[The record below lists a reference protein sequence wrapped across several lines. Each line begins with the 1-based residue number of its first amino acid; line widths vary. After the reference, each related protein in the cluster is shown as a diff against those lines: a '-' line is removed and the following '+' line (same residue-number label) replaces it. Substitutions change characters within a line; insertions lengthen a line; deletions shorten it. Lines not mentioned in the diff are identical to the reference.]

1 MTKNTKEEKVT
12 NITKEEKVTNIKEE
26 KVTNMLKMVKIK
38 QEEEKTNI
46 IKLVTNKKEE
56 LVINKKTT
64 METMTKEKVLKEGSI
79 CLDGRGLGRV
89 RTLMTSN
96 GTERWK
102 MVNSFFL
109 ILSRTFFF
117 KYVIPGEEQDP
128 KTVQGPRPKVAKTV
142 WTRVT
147 RADVE
152 IHYVVEMVA
161 KFMAKKQDIK
171 EAFEAY
177 ENYDLLIT
185 YKGKPLRGDEILEE
199 FEERS
204 MFLLTRVQDFPDT
217 HLPEYLKDHKGK
229 VWQCLRCGKAD
240 NKRGNVA
247 RTKCSSRHKFLFYA
261 SQEFKKLGDHVFD
274 GKGKLPMHAPLVSR
288 APPTPPQQV
297 SKSFSCLVCLSS

>member
-1 MTKNTKEEKVT
+1 MLKEEVTKEEMLEK
-12 NITKEEKVTNIKEE
+12 KEMINNEVKTQNIKVE
-26 KVTNMLKMVKIK
+26 KETTK
-38 QEEEKTNI
+38 
-46 IKLVTNKKEE
+46 KKEMMLE
-56 LVINKKTT
+56 MMKKTT
-64 METMTKEKVLKEGSI
+64 MENMTKEKVLKGNI
-79 CLDGRGLGRV
+79 CLDGRGLGRE
-89 RTLMTSN
+89 RTLMTSY
-96 GTERWK
+96 GTEKWK
-102 MVNSFFL
+102 MVNSFL
-109 ILSRTFFF
+109 VILSRTFFSNTSSLGR
-117 KYVIPGEEQDP
+117 KKIQRLSKAQD
-128 KTVQGPRPKVAKTV
+128 QRLPRLF
-142 WTRVT
+142 
-147 RADVE
+147 ADVE

-171 EAFEAY
+171 EAFKAY

-185 YKGKPLRGDEILEE
+185 YKGKPLRGDEIPEE

-247 RTKCSSRHKFLFYA
+247 RTKCSSRHKFLFDA
-261 SQEFKKLGDHVFD
+261 SQEFKKLGLQVGDRVFD

-297 SKSFSCLVCLSS
+297 SKSFSCLVCISS